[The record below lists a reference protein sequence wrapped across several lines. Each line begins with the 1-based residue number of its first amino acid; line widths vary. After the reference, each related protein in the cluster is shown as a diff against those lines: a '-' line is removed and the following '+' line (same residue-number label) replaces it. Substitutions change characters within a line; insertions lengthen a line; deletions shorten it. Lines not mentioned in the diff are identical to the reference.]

1 MSVRLRSGS
10 LHTGVRW
17 GSVQKGF
24 TLLELMIVVAI
35 VAILAAIATAGYSP
49 YVIKSRRAAAA
60 SCLLER
66 AQLME
71 RYYTTRLTY
80 AGAPAPAACDELTNF
95 YGIQFFA
102 DPTARAYVIQAVP
115 TARQSDAKCGTLS
128 IDQKGARGASGTD
141 GPSKCW

>member
-1 MSVRLRSGS
+1 MSARRRLGPLRS
-10 LHTGVRW
+10 VDRW
-17 GSVQKGF
+17 GSAQMGF
-24 TLLELMIVVAI
+24 TLLELMVVVAI
-35 VAILAAIATAGYSP
+35 VAILAAIATASYSQ

-80 AGAPAPAACDELTNF
+80 AGAPAPAACEGLTNF
-95 YGIQFFA
+95 YGIQFSA

-115 TARQSDAKCGTLS
+115 TTRQSDAKCGTLS
-128 IDQKGARGASGTD
+128 VDQKGARGASGTD

>member
-1 MSVRLRSGS
+1 
-10 LHTGVRW
+10 
-17 GSVQKGF
+17 
-24 TLLELMIVVAI
+24 MIVVAI
-35 VAILAAIATAGYSP
+35 VAILAAIATASYSQ

-80 AGAPAPAACDELTNF
+80 AGAPTPAACEGLANF
-95 YGIQFFA
+95 YGIQFSA
-102 DPTARAYVIQAVP
+102 NPTARAYVIQAVP
-115 TARQSDAKCGTLS
+115 TARQSDTKCGTLS
-128 IDQKGARGASGTD
+128 VDQKGIRGASGTD